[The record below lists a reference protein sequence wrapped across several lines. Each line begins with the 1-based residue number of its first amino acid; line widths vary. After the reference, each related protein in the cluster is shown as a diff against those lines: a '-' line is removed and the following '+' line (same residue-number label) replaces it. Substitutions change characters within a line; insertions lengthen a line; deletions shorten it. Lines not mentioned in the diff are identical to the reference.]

1 MKERGHRPLKRPVAG
16 IRLAFWTFSAFNA
29 RLGMGEII
37 SISATSIRFSTSA
50 KVSPGTK
57 LEVFPRLK
65 RRPFAIRSPRCSWTG
80 EVAQVRPRKAG
91 KLDVHMRFSI
101 PSQNRLAEIA

>member
-1 MKERGHRPLKRPVAG
+1 MKERGHRPLDRPVTG
-16 IRLAFWTFSAFNA
+16 IRLAFWTFSAINA
-29 RLGMGEII
+29 RLEIGEII

-65 RRPFAIRSPRCSWTG
+65 RRAIRSSGCSWTG

-91 KLDVHMRFSI
+91 KLDVRMTFSV
-101 PSQNRLAEIA
+101 PGENRLAEIA